1 MSAEGADLLTV
12 PPTNALFMSI
22 ELLVVKRF
30 EDQTASLLSS
40 WLHSS
45 AAAAAFLI
53 CVENKVL
60 IENIFV
66 NTFHTVLFYTH
77 LAILL
82 VKSHNLSNENEH
94 LVTEMSLS
102 LTSNKQNSLI
112 KTI

>member
-1 MSAEGADLLTV
+1 M
-12 PPTNALFMSI
+12 
-22 ELLVVKRF
+22 VKSF

-45 AAAAAFLI
+45 AAAAAFRI
-53 CVENKVL
+53 WVVNKIL
-60 IENIFV
+60 IESIFV

-94 LVTEMSLS
+94 LATEMSLS
-102 LTSNKQNSLI
+102 LTSNQQNALI
-112 KTI
+112 KAIW